1 MTERTQARQN
11 RHSESLA
18 HLATLDLSS
27 DDIVRPE
34 LCNAAI
40 LAGNNRCAEHT
51 NPQRNRQ

>member
-1 MTERTQARQN
+1 MTDRTQTHQN
-11 RHSESLA
+11 RHSSRLA

-40 LAGNNRCAEHT
+40 LAGNNRRAKHT